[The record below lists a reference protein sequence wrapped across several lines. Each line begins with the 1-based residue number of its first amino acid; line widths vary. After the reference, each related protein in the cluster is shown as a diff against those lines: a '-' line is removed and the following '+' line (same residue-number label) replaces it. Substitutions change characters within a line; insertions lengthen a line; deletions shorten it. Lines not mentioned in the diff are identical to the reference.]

1 MNYDLLVTKSFL
13 KGLVRYMDRHNE
25 PDDTEIMFRRT
36 ELFDGVSVAD
46 VSYKSTQV
54 GTIVYFDLK
63 ETIDEQTTRIS

>member
-1 MNYDLLVTKSFL
+1 
-13 KGLVRYMDRHNE
+13 MDRHNE